1 VLPSE
6 RARANDRHRIRPV
19 TVKVLKCEDCH
30 REHEYSPWLRRCPR
44 CGSLSLKVVHVRD

>member
-1 VLPSE
+1 MLPSE

-30 REHEYSPWLRRCPR
+30 HEHDFAPRVRRCPS
-44 CGSLSLKVVHVRD
+44 CGSLRLRVIYVRD